1 MKATHA
7 FQGRTDLL
15 LRPMPHLSDEEIVRY
30 VRDEAS
36 AAEASIGQPLHTA
49 ISYMLVSME
58 CLIGAAYTR
67 KVQAAGLAG
76 AVRPSMGRVDARF
89 TDWRIG
95 VASHWAQLWVDRNFA
110 LDYTLKSLEKVL
122 DGQPRHAVR
131 EARVVLKAAAYAVLG
146 ELIAAIEAQPLAD
159 GTKGENRLS
168 AQIGAMLGAQIQ
180 VLRTRMDD
188 TMRQAAA
195 SLPAEHVRML
205 HTEYHRWDSATGWR
219 LINATDSCGA

>member
-76 AVRPSMGRVDARF
+76 RSA
-89 TDWRIG
+89 
-95 VASHWAQLWVDRNFA
+95 
-110 LDYTLKSLEKVL
+110 
-122 DGQPRHAVR
+122 HA
-131 EARVVLKAAAYAVLG
+131 G
-146 ELIAAIEAQPLAD
+146 
-159 GTKGENRLS
+159 
-168 AQIGAMLGAQIQ
+168 
-180 VLRTRMDD
+180 
-188 TMRQAAA
+188 
-195 SLPAEHVRML
+195 
-205 HTEYHRWDSATGWR
+205 ATGASTLRGARDQRLLLPSACSNARRDMVSRSVTCWR
-219 LINATDSCGA
+219 SFRALSNHAW

>member
-67 KVQAAGLAG
+67 RVHAAGLAG
-76 AVRPSMGRVDARF
+76 PLRPSMGRQDAAF
-89 TDWRIG
+89 ADWRIG
-95 VASHWAQLWVDRNFA
+95 RCSDWAQRWIDRNFA
-110 LDYTLKSLEKVL
+110 LDYTLKSFGEAP
-122 DGQPRHAVR
+122 GRPRPQGRAGHPR
-131 EARVVLKAAAYAVLG
+131 E
-146 ELIAAIEAQPLAD
+146 
-159 GTKGENRLS
+159 
-168 AQIGAMLGAQIQ
+168 
-180 VLRTRMDD
+180 
-188 TMRQAAA
+188 RQGRRPPA
-195 SLPAEHVRML
+195 SG
-205 HTEYHRWDSATGWR
+205 S
-219 LINATDSCGA
+219 